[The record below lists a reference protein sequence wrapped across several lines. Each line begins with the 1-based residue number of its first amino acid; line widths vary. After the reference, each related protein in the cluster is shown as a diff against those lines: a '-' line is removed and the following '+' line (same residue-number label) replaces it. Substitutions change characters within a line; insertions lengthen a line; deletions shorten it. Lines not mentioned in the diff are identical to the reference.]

1 MIPKC
6 CCSWVADVTGSPITL
21 TKLSRERVEGR
32 VGNGLGSICFVS
44 KVKALSGLEVSPGA
58 IGVLSSELSNGS
70 RALLF
75 LRHCVES
82 DY

>member
-1 MIPKC
+1 M
-6 CCSWVADVTGSPITL
+6 TGSPITL
-21 TKLSRERVEGR
+21 TKLSGERVER
-32 VGNGLGSICFVS
+32 GNGLGSICFVS